1 MNFRA
6 RLGASPGSYNILP
19 ELKKETSEITV
30 HRYGPDLHE
39 ISKNVGLEDLQSILS
54 KDGVKW
60 IHINRIHDPLTLDWL
75 RKTLNADP
83 MVLEDIS
90 NFDVK
95 PKVEEHEGMLFFIGK
110 LPFINESGD
119 IHVDHVAI
127 LLYEDKIVT
136 MTESK
141 GDAFE
146 PLVRRLRSPTGR
158 MRRFGSG
165 YMAYAALDALLDSFI
180 LTSKTFEER
189 IESLEDSLDDD
200 IADELVLPINRLK
213 RSVSQIRK
221 ESIPMH
227 QLAMELKGIESDL
240 INSEDMRLYLNDLYE
255 HSTYV
260 AESLEGSREVLND
273 MHQLCLAIISNNMNK
288 VMKVLTV
295 VATIFIPLTFIAGIY
310 GMNFVN
316 IPELEME
323 MGYYIALAGMTLIGV
338 VMLMVFR
345 RRGWF

>member
-19 ELKKETSEITV
+19 ELKKESSEITV

-39 ISKNVGLEDLQSILS
+39 ISQDVSLKDAESIL
-54 KDGVKW
+54 GMEGRKW
-60 IHINRIHDPLTLDWL
+60 VQINRIHDPLTLDWL
-75 RKTLNADP
+75 KNTFDIDP
-83 MVLEDIS
+83 LVLEDIS

-95 PKVEEHEGMLFFIGK
+95 PKVEEHDGMLFFVGK
-110 LPFINESGD
+110 LPIINEGGD

-127 LLYEDKIVT
+127 LLFEHTIVT

-158 MRRFGSG
+158 MRRFGPG
-165 YMAYAALDALLDSFI
+165 YMAYAVLDTLLDAFI

-189 IESLEDSLDDD
+189 IETLEDSLDDD
-200 IADELVLPINRLK
+200 TADDLVLPINRLK
-213 RSVSQIRK
+213 RSVSHIRK

-227 QLAMELKGIESDL
+227 QLAMELKGLENDL
-240 INSEDMRLYLNDLYE
+240 INTEDMRLYLNDLYE

-260 AESLEGSREVLND
+260 SEALEGSREILND

-288 VMKVLTV
+288 IMKVLTI

-316 IPELEME
+316 MPELEME
-323 MGYYIALAGMTLIGV
+323 MGYYIALAAMASIGAA
-338 VMLMVFR
+338 MLLVFR

>member
-227 QLAMELKGIESDL
+227 QLAMELKGMESDL

>member
-30 HRYGPDLHE
+30 HRYGPDEHE
-39 ISKNVGLEDLQSILS
+39 ISKDVTLKDLNAILEM
-54 KDGVKW
+54 DGIKW
-60 IHINRIHDPLTLDWL
+60 IQINRIHDPSTLDWL
-75 RKTLNADP
+75 RTTLGADP

-95 PKVEEHEGMLFFIGK
+95 PKVEEHDGMLFFIGK
-110 LPFINESGD
+110 LPFINERGD
-119 IHVDHVAI
+119 IHIDHVAI
-127 LLYEDKIVT
+127 LLFGDKIVT

-158 MRRFGSG
+158 MRRFGPG
-165 YMAYAALDALLDSFI
+165 YMTYAALDTLLDAFI
-180 LTSKTFEER
+180 LTSKTFEES

-200 IADELVLPINRLK
+200 TADNLVLPINRLK
-213 RSVSQIRK
+213 RSVSHIRK

-227 QLAMELKGIESDL
+227 QLAMELKGMESDL
-240 INSEDMRLYLNDLYE
+240 INSEDMRIYLNDLYD

-260 AESLEGSREVLND
+260 SESLEGSREILND

-316 IPELEME
+316 MPELELE
-323 MGYYIALAGMTLIGV
+323 MGYFIVLAAMGLIGLS
-338 VMLMVFR
+338 MLMVFR